1 MAKDTKKIL
10 LVADYGDNDLAFKEV
25 TQKLYELAQQ
35 AGQFITVDI
44 VSVDAFNTA
53 QTAATVA
60 QAAEDG
66 RYDLIYHNTAPRK
79 DIKKSRVN
87 NDGEFLAFARHSKN
101 GKHTDI
107 VGVYSG
113 DEDTINTFALLPSDR
128 IPDGVFKTKSDT
140 QGSQFR
146 SRDVFPPHVIDAL
159 SGNIRLEPNNITP
172 PSPANV
178 QLAQSSAADAK
189 QRLAKAYDN
198 QLSRHGDATAA
209 YVTVVAPKAACDDI
223 IQDIGARYSG
233 AEIDALPLK
242 SEKNPWVE
250 AAFAGTQLALNSTQG
265 AARTVMLLPDGKK
278 LSEAEQPYEATLDNG
293 AKIIT
298 SDLRALTFAKG
309 RIDYSKSNV
318 TALQVYATAL
328 PSPVTP
334 AYTDGYGNVK
344 LALRHREVLDKL
356 GIGDSKT
363 TIGAGE
369 RGVTEVTVGG
379 NSSEAF
385 VASGSFAVADGEVAL
400 SKGSSGWPA
409 QKDGEADRDNFAE
422 IFLRG
427 GNASRALGIPQ
438 PGDDISITLKHIER
452 GLNPGSVVDGRSV
465 EAEVKLG
472 SKSKGA

>member
-35 AGQFITVDI
+35 AGQSITVDI

-79 DIKKSRVN
+79 DLKKSRVN
-87 NDGEFLAFARHSKN
+87 NDGEFLAFARYSN
-101 GKHTDI
+101 AGKHTDI

-113 DEDTINTFALLPSDR
+113 DENNINTFALLPAER
-128 IPDGVFKTKSDT
+128 VPDGVYKTKSDT

-159 SGNIRLEPNNITP
+159 TGNIRLEQNTITP
-172 PSPANV
+172 PAPVNA
-178 QLAQSSAADAK
+178 QLVEASIADAK
-189 QRLAKAYDN
+189 LRLANAYDH
-198 QLSRHGDATAA
+198 QLAHHGNANNA
-209 YVTVVAPKAACDDI
+209 YITVIAPKAECGNI
-223 IQDIGARYSG
+223 IQETAVQHEG

-242 SEKNPWVE
+242 SERNAWVE

-265 AARTVMLLPDGKK
+265 EARTVILLPDGKK
-278 LSEAEQPYEATLDNG
+278 LSDAEHTYEATLDNG

-298 SDLRALTFAKG
+298 DDLRTLTFAKG

-318 TALQVYATAL
+318 NAMQVYATTL

-344 LALRHREVLDKL
+344 LALRHHEVLDTL
-356 GIGDSKT
+356 GIGEGKT

-369 RGVTEVTVGG
+369 RGITEVTVGG
-379 NSSEAF
+379 NSKEAF
-385 VASGSFAVADGEVAL
+385 IANGSFAVADGEVAL
-400 SKGSSGWPA
+400 SKGSSGWPL
-409 QKDGEADRDNFAE
+409 KKEGERDLDNFAE
-422 IFLRG
+422 VFLRG
-427 GNASRALGIPQ
+427 GNASKALGTPQ
-438 PGDDISITLKHIER
+438 PGDNISITLKHIER
-452 GLNPGSVVDGRSV
+452 GQTPGSVIDGRSV
-465 EAEVKLG
+465 EAEIKLG
-472 SKSKGA
+472 SIGKGA

>member
-1 MAKDTKKIL
+1 MAKNTKKIL
-10 LVADYGDNDLAFKEV
+10 LVADYGNNDLAFKEV

-35 AGQFITVDI
+35 AGQPVTVDI

-87 NDGEFLAFARHSKN
+87 NDGEGIAFARYSNN

-113 DEDTINTFALLPSDR
+113 DEDTINTFALLPASH
-128 IPDGVFKTKSDT
+128 IPDGIFKVKSDT

-159 SGNIRLEPNNITP
+159 TGNIRLEQNTITP
-172 PSPANV
+172 PTPVNT
-178 QLAQSSAADAK
+178 QLIDSSTADAK
-189 QRLAKAYDN
+189 QRLAKAYDI
-198 QLSRHGDATAA
+198 QLSRHGDASKN
-209 YVTVVAPKAACDDI
+209 YVTVIAPKAECDNI
-223 IQDIGARYSG
+223 LQNVTAQYSG

-242 SEKNPWVE
+242 SQRNAWVE

-265 AARTVMLLPDGKK
+265 DARIVIILPDGQK
-278 LSEAEQPYEATLDNG
+278 LNEAEQAYEAALDNG

-298 SDLRALTFAKG
+298 SDVRALTFAKG

-318 TALQVYATAL
+318 TALQVYATTL

-344 LALRHREVLDKL
+344 LALRHHEVLDTL
-356 GIGDSKT
+356 GIGEGKA
-363 TIGAGE
+363 TINAGE

-385 VASGSFAVADGEVAL
+385 VASGSFAVADGEIAL
-400 SKGSSGWPA
+400 SKGSSGWPVK
-409 QKDGEADRDNFAE
+409 KDGEANRDNFAE

-427 GNASRALGIPQ
+427 GNASRALGTPQ

-452 GLNPGSVVDGRSV
+452 ERSPGSVVDGRSV
-465 EAEVKLG
+465 EAEIKLG